1 MNEIFG
7 SISTDTL
14 PTGYGDEDQIS
25 HPTGGSVGLHGF
37 SDVNAVAT
45 QGSVSSFG
53 TDADMSG
60 LHGDDYGKLGDK
72 MRARKARKKGVG
84 LEGQGGVEPE
94 GQGVVEFEGQGGY
107 VWRLFPGQKA
117 VLVSGPGGKPN
128 TEFEAGSPT
137 YKQVMVEYEEAGSP
151 QAQLSGGGGKG
162 RKKPMSGERAA
173 NVGTGIGSFFNQV
186 APTVV
191 GLLGPKQA
199 VDMDF
204 DTGGGASTDLTP
216 TGPSPLMIGGL
227 VVGGIAVLGLVG
239 YLATRSK

>member
-1 MNEIFG
+1 MNIFG

-14 PTGYGDEDQIS
+14 PDGYGDEDQVS

-60 LHGDDYGKLGDK
+60 LHGDDYGLTNIMNLDAEQ
-72 MRARKARKKGVG
+72 RTQKKG
-84 LEGQGGVEPE
+84 
-94 GQGVVEFEGQGGY
+94 VEFEGRGGY

-117 VLVSGPGGKPN
+117 VLVSGPGGKPG
-128 TEFEAGSPT
+128 TEFAAGTAT

-151 QAQLSGGGGKG
+151 QAPLIGGGGGGRKG
-162 RKKPMSGERAA
+162 RKSRKKPMSGQRAA
-173 NVGTGIGSFFNQV
+173 NIGRGIGSLFNQV

-191 GLLGPKQA
+191 GLLGPKQD

-204 DTGGGASTDLTP
+204 DTGGGESTDLTP

>member
-25 HPTGGSVGLHGF
+25 HPTGGTVGLHGF

-72 MRARKARKKGVG
+72 MRGRKTQKKG
-84 LEGQGGVEPE
+84 
-94 GQGVVEFEGQGGY
+94 VEFEGQGGY

-117 VLVSGPGGKPN
+117 VLVSGPGGKPD
-128 TEFEAGSPT
+128 TEFEAGTAT
-137 YKQVMVEYEEAGSP
+137 YKQVMAEYEEAGSP
-151 QAQLSGGGGKG
+151 QAQLIGGGRKG
-162 RKKPMSGERAA
+162 RKEPMSGQRAA
-173 NVGTGIGSFFNQV
+173 NIGTGIGSFFNQV

-204 DTGGGASTDLTP
+204 DTGGGESTDLTP

>member
-1 MNEIFG
+1 MNIFG

-14 PTGYGDEDQIS
+14 PDGYGDEDQVS

-72 MRARKARKKGVG
+72 LRGKKTQKKG
-84 LEGQGGVEPE
+84 
-94 GQGVVEFEGQGGY
+94 VEFEGKGGY

-117 VLVSGPGGKPN
+117 VLVSGPGGKPG
-128 TEFEAGSPT
+128 TEFAAGTAT

-151 QAQLSGGGGKG
+151 QARLIGGGGGGRKG
-162 RKKPMSGERAA
+162 RKKPMSGQRAA
-173 NVGTGIGSFFNQV
+173 NIGRGIGSLFNQV

-191 GLLGPKQA
+191 GLLGPKQD

-204 DTGGGASTDLTP
+204 DTGGGESTDLTP

-239 YLATRSK
+239 YLATRDK